1 MTLSSL
7 TKKAASDVAFVSKR
21 EGSIRGRFVSNK
33 RRQHHNGDSR
43 SSLTKKAS
51 SDAAFAS
58 NKEGCIRCPFVSNKD
73 RGFRCSFHL

>member
-7 TKKAASDVAFVSKR
+7 KEKAASEAAFVSKR

-51 SDAAFAS
+51 SDDAFAS
-58 NKEGCIRCPFVSNKD
+58 NKEGGIRSPFVFNID
-73 RGFRCSFHL
+73 RGFKCSFHL

>member
-7 TKKAASDVAFVSKR
+7 TKKAASDAAFVSKK
-21 EGSIRGRFVSNK
+21 EGSVRGRFFPNK
-33 RRQHHNGDSR
+33 RRQHHNGDSS

-58 NKEGCIRCPFVSNKD
+58 NKEGGIDAAFLSKKDSGIRC
-73 RGFRCSFHL
+73 GFRQ

>member
-7 TKKAASDVAFVSKR
+7 TKKAASDAAFVSKR
-21 EGSIRGRFVSNK
+21 EGSVRGRFVPNK
-33 RRQHHNGDSR
+33 RRQHHNGDSS

-58 NKEGCIRCPFVSNKD
+58 NKEGGIKCR
-73 RGFRCSFHL
+73 FRL

>member
-7 TKKAASDVAFVSKR
+7 TKKAASDAAFVSKR
-21 EGSIRGRFVSNK
+21 EGSARGRFFPNK
-33 RRQHHNGDSR
+33 RRQHHNGDSS

-58 NKEGCIRCPFVSNKD
+58 NKEGGIKCR
-73 RGFRCSFHL
+73 FRL

>member
-7 TKKAASDVAFVSKR
+7 TKKAASDAAFISKK
-21 EGSIRGRFVSNK
+21 EGSVRGRFFPNK
-33 RRQHHNGDSR
+33 RRQHHNGDSS

-58 NKEGCIRCPFVSNKD
+58 NKEGGIRCPFVSNED

>member
-7 TKKAASDVAFVSKR
+7 TKKAASDAAFVSKR
-21 EGSIRGRFVSNK
+21 EGSVRGRFFPNK
-33 RRQHHNGDSR
+33 RRQHHNGDSS

-58 NKEGCIRCPFVSNKD
+58 NKEGGIKCR
-73 RGFRCSFHL
+73 FRL